1 MTYCI
6 NAWLDQSEPEL
17 TIFNKQSGI
26 AMMRFDSEE
35 LDELISSGELY
46 PHDLYSN
53 DHKTQEEIVR
63 KLALY
68 RCLRDNTYAC

>member
-6 NAWLDQSEPEL
+6 NAWLDRSEPEL

-35 LDELISSGELY
+35 VEELIDSGELWLE
-46 PHDLYSN
+46 DLYSN

-68 RCLRDNTYAC
+68 RCLRDSTYAC

>member
-6 NAWLDQSEPEL
+6 NAWLDRREPEL

-35 LDELISSGELY
+35 VEELISSGELY
-46 PHDLYSN
+46 LADLYSN

-68 RCLRDNTYAC
+68 RCLRDSAYAC